1 VANSTADSLD
11 LYAKVEDLLGVK
23 EAAPSLYAHY
33 LLFLN
38 SVDFKTL
45 LDVGCGSGDFL
56 YQMQQALNI
65 PQVKGIDLS
74 PLMVSKSLEQGLDA
88 ECIDLCELEAKFDVL
103 TAVFD
108 MLNYLDKDAL
118 KHFLSC
124 VSDHLNV
131 GGVFLCDINTLYG
144 FENVAV
150 GSYIVDD
157 DTRFLTVDSDF
168 ENAEYSSEFT
178 LFEKADKGMDGCFTK
193 SQEQYSSEFTLFEK
207 ADKGMDGCFTKSQE
221 QVKQYYHSVEEIVQL
236 SGLELLVNDDVS
248 LYGFEEADKRF
259 IVLGKV

>member
-1 VANSTADSLD
+1 MDNNSSDSLD

-23 EAAPSLYAHY
+23 EAAPRLYAHY

-38 SVDFKTL
+38 SQDFDTL

-56 YQMQQALNI
+56 RQMQGALDI

-74 PLMVSKSLEQGLDA
+74 PLMVAQTLEQGYEA
-88 ECIDLCELEAKFDVL
+88 ECIDLCDLHGSYDVI

-108 MLNYLDKDAL
+108 MLNYLNKEQL
-118 KHFLSC
+118 KRFLLC
-124 VSDHLNV
+124 VKEHLNE

-157 DTRFLTVDSDF
+157 EERFLTVDSDF
-168 ENAEYSSEFT
+168 EDGEYISEFT
-178 LFEKADKGMDGCFTK
+178 LFEKEDECFKK
-193 SQEQYSSEFTLFEK
+193 SQEII
-207 ADKGMDGCFTKSQE
+207 
-221 QVKQYYHSVEEIVQL
+221 KQYYHTMDDIVKL
-236 SGLELLVNDDVS
+236 SGLELLVSDDVN
-248 LYGFEEADKRF
+248 LYELEFSDKKF
-259 IVLGKV
+259 LVLKKV

>member
-1 VANSTADSLD
+1 MPNLHQVSTSLD

-23 EAAPSLYAHY
+23 EVAPRLYAHY

-38 SVDFKTL
+38 TIDFETL

-56 YQMQQALNI
+56 LQMQKALDI

-74 PLMVSKSLEQGLDA
+74 PLMVLKTRAYDIDA
-88 ECIDLCELEAKFDVL
+88 ECTDLCDIEGNYDVI

-108 MLNYLDKDAL
+108 MLNYLNL
-118 KHFLSC
+118 NQLQTFLLC
-124 VSDHLNV
+124 VNKHLNK

-157 DTRFLTVDSDF
+157 KERFLTVDSDF
-168 ENAEYSSEFT
+168 VEGEYISEFT
-178 LFEKADKGMDGCFTK
+178 LFEKEGKQYSK
-193 SQEQYSSEFTLFEK
+193 SQETIR
-207 ADKGMDGCFTKSQE
+207 
-221 QVKQYYHSVEEIVQL
+221 QYYHTVEDIVKY
-236 SGLELLVNDDVS
+236 SGLELLASDDVN
-248 LYGFEEADKRF
+248 LYELEKADKCF
-259 IVLGKV
+259 VVLKKV